1 MRDPL
6 KTGFDE
12 RIKAQNEAKQAM
24 LARFKPKP
32 TVRVLSPE
40 ELAAQRLAEK
50 EAIRAKHAAEK
61 EARLR
66 AAAER
71 AEAARQ
77 AELERIRAAADAKK
91 GAIKERKALTKA
103 EQEAKKDARMAAYAS
118 LRPRSEA
125 VE

>member
-1 MRDPL
+1 MSDPL

-32 TVRVLSPE
+32 KMVVLTPE

-61 EARLR
+61 EARAR
-66 AAAER
+66 AAAEK

-77 AELERIRAAADAKK
+77 AELERIRAAADARK

-103 EQEAKKDARMAAYAS
+103 EQKAKKDARMAAYAS
-118 LRPRSEA
+118 LRPRSES